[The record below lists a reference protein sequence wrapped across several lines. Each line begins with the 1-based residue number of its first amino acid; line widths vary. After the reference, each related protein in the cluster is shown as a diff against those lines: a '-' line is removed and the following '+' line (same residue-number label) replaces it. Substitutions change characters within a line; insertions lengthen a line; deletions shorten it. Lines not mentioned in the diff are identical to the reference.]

1 MWTVSIDFFWNIHA
15 NRIQLSNKETHAF
28 LYLFRLTDRKRLTDQ
43 SIPKKP
49 FIHPEDNL
57 LQFDTIKENMLLEKQ
72 LFTVGTI
79 RCYSTN
85 SWIIPEYD
93 QSASGCGR
101 NLLKAYAT
109 RLSSL
114 HVHGHFYSFHNALR
128 HRAVLFKNIQTSGD
142 SIFVFFIH
150 VQPYLHFQSSYS

>member
-1 MWTVSIDFFWNIHA
+1 MSLTMWTVSIDFFWNIHA

-57 LQFDTIKENMLLEKQ
+57 LQFGTIKENMLLEKQ

-79 RCYSTN
+79 
-85 SWIIPEYD
+85 
-93 QSASGCGR
+93 
-101 NLLKAYAT
+101 K
-109 RLSSL
+109 
-114 HVHGHFYSFHNALR
+114 
-128 HRAVLFKNIQTSGD
+128 VLFYKLLDHTGIRSKRLGMWQKSLKSVCYTAFLIARSR
-142 SIFVFFIH
+142 SLLF
-150 VQPYLHFQSSYS
+150 LL